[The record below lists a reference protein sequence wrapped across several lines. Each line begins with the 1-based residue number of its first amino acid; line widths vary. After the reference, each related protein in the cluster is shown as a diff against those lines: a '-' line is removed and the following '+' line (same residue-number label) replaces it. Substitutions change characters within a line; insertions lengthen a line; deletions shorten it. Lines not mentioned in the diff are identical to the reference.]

1 MTLIDVVND
10 IVGIIADIVDLVLI
24 KTKTYLPADIVSD
37 IVVDI
42 VFITKMTYRSANIVG
57 INDIGHQIV

>member
-1 MTLIDVVND
+1 MTLIDVAND